1 MASSLFKRL
10 RTTAFNLIR
19 KPLILVFAA
28 FACTACATTGGA
40 PSQLTAGMP
49 VAAPMGLF
57 EFCVRNP
64 GECDIGDAM
73 PTDLSAKAVQTA
85 GDGAP
90 ADVTATGTVLSVP
103 AIEPVREPVAA
114 LSLARAINTFVNQ
127 AITYRPDLEVWGV
140 EDYWTLPL
148 SKAGVPY
155 GDCED
160 YALEKRA
167 MLLAAG
173 VPPGKVRL
181 ALVWSRLTGHHAVLV
196 LSVDGVEYVLDNAIG
211 EIRRVADTPYQWL
224 SIQSGDS
231 LLSWVSVSEPCC
243 GEASDSQ
250 SASTAVIV
258 ASNTATDP
266 QSEPS

>member
-64 GECDIGDAM
+64 DECEIGDAV

-114 LSLARAINTFVNQ
+114 LSVARAINTFVNQ
-127 AITYRPDLEVWGV
+127 AITYRSDLEVWGV

-148 SKAGVPY
+148 SRHGVIY

-160 YALEKRA
+160 YALEKRT
-167 MLLAAG
+167 MLIAAG
-173 VPPGKVRL
+173 VPPRDVRL
-181 ALVWSRLTGHHAVLV
+181 ALVWSRVTGHHAVLV
-196 LSVDGVEYVLDNAIG
+196 LNVDGADYVLDNADS
-211 EIRRVADTPYQWL
+211 EIRRIMDTPYQWL
-224 SIQSGDS
+224 AIQAGES
-231 LLSWVSVSEPCC
+231 LLSWASVGVDA
-243 GEASDSQ
+243 GEGPDPSNVQTVLVADAVGDGVGTAGAAS
-250 SASTAVIV
+250 
-258 ASNTATDP
+258 
-266 QSEPS
+266 

>member
-1 MASSLFKRL
+1 MASSLLKRL

-19 KPLILVFAA
+19 SPLILVFSA

-40 PSQLTAGMP
+40 PSQLMPGMA
-49 VAAPMGLF
+49 VAAPLGLF

-64 GECDIGDAM
+64 GECEIGDAVSA
-73 PTDLSAKAVQTA
+73 DLSAKAVRTA

-90 ADVTATGTVLSVP
+90 VDAKAIETVVTVP
-103 AIEPVREPVAA
+103 ATEPAREPVSA
-114 LSLARAINTFVNQ
+114 LNLARTINTFVNQ
-127 AITYRPDLEVWGV
+127 AITYRSDMEVWGV

-148 SKAGVPY
+148 SQHGVIY

-173 VPPGKVRL
+173 VPPQDVRL

-196 LSVDGVEYVLDNAIG
+196 LNVDGADYVLDNADG
-211 EIRRVADTPYQWL
+211 EIRRVMDTPYQWL
-224 SIQSGDS
+224 AIQAGES
-231 LLSWVSVSEPCC
+231 LLAWASVAEDAGEGSTLTDIGSAVAGDGTANQGALAGAVS
-243 GEASDSQ
+243 
-250 SASTAVIV
+250 
-258 ASNTATDP
+258 
-266 QSEPS
+266 